1 MKEDSVVGY
10 VLPFDWQLVDLH
22 MQTGVDAI
30 FHAKEA
36 LEQLG

>member
-1 MKEDSVVGY
+1 MKEDSIIGY
-10 VLPFDWQLVDLH
+10 VLPIDWELVDLH
-22 MQTGVDAI
+22 EQTGADAI